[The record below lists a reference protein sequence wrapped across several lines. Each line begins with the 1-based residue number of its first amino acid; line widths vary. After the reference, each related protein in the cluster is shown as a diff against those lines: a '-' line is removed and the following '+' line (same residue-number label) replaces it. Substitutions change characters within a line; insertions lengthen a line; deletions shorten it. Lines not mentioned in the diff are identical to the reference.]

1 MWYMQTAIPFHTDLV
16 LVGGGHTH
24 AIVLRKIGME
34 GLPPGVR
41 VTLITNLVDTPYSGM
56 LPCHISGLYDFD
68 SSHIDLRPLSR
79 FAGCRLWMD
88 EMMGLDTE
96 KQQILC
102 KGRPPVHYDVLSID
116 IGSTPGALKIPGAS
130 HYAVPAKPVPK
141 LLKAWDAYL
150 EELQTDL
157 QTNPQRQATIGIVG
171 GGVGGVELALNM
183 QVRLWQTLPSR
194 EQVKIHLFHRGD
206 TLATGRNGWTQR
218 RLGEIFRERGI
229 HTHLGESVCAVL
241 PVDEQVEVICESG
254 LKVRCDRTFW
264 VTNATAP
271 DWIAKTNLATDDQG
285 FIAVRDTLQA
295 THQDNIFAA
304 GDIATMTNHPRAKA
318 GVFAVRQGP
327 PLYENLKRYVS
338 GQTLKPF
345 TPQKQFLNIIDIGDG
360 TAIASRGRFAWQSW
374 LFRRWKDWIDGNFM
388 GLFND
393 FPAMSDTR
401 QASRR
406 VGRAHPTSSVRAQPV
421 VPLAHCAGCGSK
433 VGPNVLA
440 TALSRLPQPTDWLGR
455 DNIYAGLDAPDDA
468 AIIRMPPGKL
478 AVQTVDQFR
487 ALLDDPYVLGQLTVN
502 HCLSDI
508 FAMGGTAQTVMA
520 LVTLPY
526 ATDALQAE
534 TLYQLLSGAQAALAE
549 SKTFLVGGHTTEG
562 PDLSLGFAASGWVDP
577 DRILRKSGLQPG
589 QALIL
594 TQPVGTGT
602 LFAADM
608 QRAAKGRW
616 IDAAVH
622 HMTQSGQVALHMLQ
636 QHGITACTDVTGF
649 GLAGHLAEMVRAAQV
664 AVELDLTA
672 LPILPGARETLAAGH
687 TSSLHQRNRQVQAL
701 IHNRQSVNNP
711 DYELLFDPQ
720 TAGGLL
726 AAVPAD
732 QVDSCLDALQQQGY
746 THSACIGQVVPT
758 VADRPP
764 ITIKRW

>member
-1 MWYMQTAIPFHTDLV
+1 MQTAIPFHTDLV

-68 SSHIDLRPLSR
+68 SSHIDLRPLTR

-88 EMMGLDTE
+88 EMVGLDTE

-141 LLKAWDAYL
+141 LLKAWDEY
-150 EELQTDL
+150 LQTL
-157 QTNPQRQATIGIVG
+157 QQEVQRNPRRQATIGIVG

-183 QVRLWQTLPSR
+183 QIRLWQTMPSR
-194 EQVKIHLFHRGD
+194 DQVNIHLFHRGEA
-206 TLATGRNGWTQR
+206 LATGRNPWTQQ
-218 RLGEIFRERGI
+218 RLAKIFQERGI
-229 HTHLGESVCAVL
+229 QTHLQESVCAVL
-241 PVDEQVEVICESG
+241 PPQNQEEDQVEVTCESG
-254 LKVRCDRTFW
+254 LQVRCDLTFW

-271 DWIAKTNLATDDQG
+271 DWIEDTGLATDERG

-295 THQDNIFAA
+295 RHQDNIFAA
-304 GDIATMTNHPRAKA
+304 GDIATMVNHPRAKA

-327 PLYENLKRYVS
+327 PLYENLRRYLS

-360 TAIASRGRFAWQSW
+360 TAIASRGRFAWQTR

-388 GLFND
+388 ALFND
-393 FPAMSDTR
+393 FPDMSNNR
-401 QASRR
+401 QKS
-406 VGRAHPTSSVRAQPV
+406 HHSTPPPTAY
-421 VPLAHCAGCGSK
+421 CAGCASK
-433 VGPNVLA
+433 VGPNVLT
-440 TALSRLPQPTDWLGR
+440 TALSRLPQPTDWPGR

-468 AIIRMPPGKL
+468 AIIRVPPGKL

-487 ALLDDPYVLGQLTVN
+487 ALLDDPYVFGQLTVN

-526 ATDALQAE
+526 ATDPLQAE
-534 TLYQLLSGAQAALAE
+534 TLYQLLSGAQAALAD

-577 DRILRKSGLQPG
+577 DQILRKRGLQPS
-589 QALIL
+589 QSLIL
-594 TQPVGTGT
+594 TKPVGTGT

-622 HMTQSGQVALHMLQ
+622 HMIQSNQAALKILQ

-649 GLAGHLAEMVRAAQV
+649 GLAGHLAEMVQASQV

-672 LPILPGARETLAAGH
+672 LPILLGARATLAAGH
-687 TSSLHQRNRQVQAL
+687 TSSLHQRNQQVQTL

-711 DYELLFDPQ
+711 DYDLLFDPQ

-726 AAVPAD
+726 AAIPTE
-732 QVDSCLDALQQQGY
+732 QVNSCLDALHQANY
-746 THSACIGQVVPT
+746 THSVCIGQVVPT
-758 VADRPP
+758 VPNQPP
-764 ITIKRW
+764 LTIKRW